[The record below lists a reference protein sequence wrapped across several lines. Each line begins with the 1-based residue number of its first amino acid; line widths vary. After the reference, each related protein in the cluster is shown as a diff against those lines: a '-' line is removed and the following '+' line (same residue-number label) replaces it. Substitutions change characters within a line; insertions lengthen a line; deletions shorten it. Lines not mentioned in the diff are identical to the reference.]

1 MEIVGRL
8 IIAVLKAPE
17 DSAALER
24 VSAEV
29 RDLCGRFPVP
39 GHRLIRPGHPPLA
52 DEGYMSQGL
61 LLEPPAH
68 FA

>member
-8 IIAVLKAPE
+8 IITVLKNHE
-17 DSAALER
+17 DAAALER

-39 GHRLIRPGHPPLA
+39 GIA
-52 DEGYMSQGL
+52 
-61 LLEPPAH
+61 
-68 FA
+68 